1 MEKTEIIY
9 KFNCKMCSASY
20 VGESK
25 RSLEIHIDEHK
36 DYVKKNTVIANH
48 IKELSRMFDWD
59 NVKILDNESNWS
71 KRRVSEMLF
80 INSHNNTVNRKE
92 NTFALSHIYKPIL
105 TTLKRLCSR

>member
-1 MEKTEIIY
+1 
-9 KFNCKMCSASY
+9 MCSARY

-25 RSLEIHIDEHK
+25 RSLEIRIDEHK
-36 DYVKKNTVIANH
+36 DYVNKNTVIVYH
-48 IKELSRMFDWD
+48 IKELSHMFDCD
-59 NVKILDNESNWS
+59 NVRILDNESNWS

-80 INSHNNTVNRKE
+80 INSHNNSLNRKE